1 MLHYL
6 LTYLLTVVQHALEV
20 LGFGKEDYVIIFQL
34 VAAILKLG
42 NIQFQHKSNMDGTD
56 GCKILN
62 TEGSYFLSRVC
73 YYCYSILISHLVK
86 NFSVFNR

>member
-1 MLHYL
+1 MLL
-6 LTYLLTVVQHALEV
+6 SIIWVLIVVQHALEV
-20 LGFGKEDYVIIFQL
+20 LGFEKEDYVIIFQL

-62 TEGSYFLSRVC
+62 TEGSCLLSHVC
-73 YYCYSILISHLVK
+73 Y
-86 NFSVFNR
+86 